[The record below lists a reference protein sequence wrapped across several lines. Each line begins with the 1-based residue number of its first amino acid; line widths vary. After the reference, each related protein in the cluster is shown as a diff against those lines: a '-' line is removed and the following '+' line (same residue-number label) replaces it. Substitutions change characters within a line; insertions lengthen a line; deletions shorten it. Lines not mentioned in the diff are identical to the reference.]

1 MRFKMKSGR
10 KAQSSMILLVLVIV
24 IFAAVAVF
32 LFSLAETVSPKQY
45 MNMYTSNLLLS
56 ILRADTGSNDPE
68 CKYVSDL
75 ISCAYF
81 QPSNYR
87 CSGSTITCRE
97 LAESQIDF
105 YMSKYA
111 ETQQSF
117 RYLLTVSPKGFIA
130 RDPEGQAFKL
140 EFGDLT
146 LKEDDVQVWAANQLI
161 QKVSGATE
169 HYLTVNLLISIM
181 E

>member
-56 ILRADTGSNDPE
+56 ILRADTGLNDPE

-97 LAESQIDF
+97 FAQSQIDF

-146 LKEDDVQVWAANQLI
+146 LKGDDVQVWAANQLI

-169 HYLTVNLLISIM
+169 HYLTVNLLISVM